1 MRKPPLFPRNNPVY
15 NRDHEPITIQHD
27 VEAVMVPA
35 GVAVTLRAGKTG
47 FITQALGGSFTVY
60 IEGNLFRV
68 AGKHADALGKEPVA
82 PLELPPN
89 ATDDDVKNLVW
100 QQMKTCYDPEI
111 PVDIVELG
119 LIYDCE
125 IEATE
130 DGKRVASIKMTLTAP
145 GCGMGETLVQDVREK
160 VEMVPTIE
168 RADVELVFDPPW
180 SREMMSE
187 AARLQ
192 TGMM

>member
-1 MRKPPLFPRNNPVY
+1 MY

-68 AGKHADALGKEPVA
+68 AGRNADALGKELSS

-89 ATDDDVKNLVW
+89 ATDDDVKELVW
-100 QQMKTCYDPEI
+100 EQMKSCYDPEI
-111 PVDIVELG
+111 PVNIVELG
-119 LIYDCE
+119 LIYECDLLP
-125 IEATE
+125 AT
-130 DGKRVASIKMTLTAP
+130 DGKRIAKITMTLTAP
-145 GCGMGETLVQDVREK
+145 GCGMGEVLVQDVREK

-168 RADVELVFDPPW
+168 RAEVELVFDPPW
-180 SREMMSE
+180 NQSMMSD

>member
-1 MRKPPLFPRNNPVY
+1 VHQQNEPVILQ
-15 NRDHEPITIQHD
+15 RD

-35 GVAVTLRAGKTG
+35 GVPVTLRADKTG

-68 AGKHADALGKEPVA
+68 AGKDADALGQEVSVGP
-82 PLELPPN
+82 ELLPN
-89 ATDDDVKNLVW
+89 ATDDDVKELVW
-100 QQMKTCYDPEI
+100 EQMRSCFDPEI
-111 PVDIVELG
+111 PINIVELG
-119 LIYDCE
+119 LVYTCE
-125 IEATE
+125 LTHEE
-130 DGKRVASIKMTLTAP
+130 DGGRVATIQMTLTAP
-145 GCGMGETLVQDVREK
+145 GCGMGEVLVRDVKEK
-160 VEMVPTIE
+160 VELVPTIK

-180 SREMMSE
+180 NQTMMSE